1 MAPASAPRFGAMV
14 TAMIT
19 PFDDRGA
26 LDADGAARLARWL
39 ADNGSDGLV
48 VAGTTGEAPVL
59 TDDELATLLRAVRQ
73 AVTVP
78 VLAGTGSN
86 DTAHTIGLTALAQSA
101 GVDGVLVVTP
111 YYNRPSQQGI
121 AAHFTAVAESTSLP
135 VVLYD
140 IPVRAGRRIERE
152 TLLHL
157 ARTVSNIV
165 AVKDATG
172 DLGGAARLVHE
183 APGGFCVYSGDDAL
197 TLPFMA
203 VGGVGIVSVAGN
215 WAPSEMSDM
224 VTCFAKGDV
233 DGARA
238 ANARLLP
245 SFTFET
251 SDAFPNPLPAK
262 AACRALGLPAGQC
275 RLPMG
280 PAPAELDDL
289 ARSVIQGLGRP
300 LSAVGRVGGGTVG

>member
-1 MAPASAPRFGAMV
+1 MV

-19 PFDDRGA
+19 PFDDAGA

-39 ADNGSDGLV
+39 VDNGSDGLV
-48 VAGTTGEAPVL
+48 VAGTTGEAPAL
-59 TDDELATLLRAVRQ
+59 TDDEFATLVRAVRG

-86 DTAHTIGLTALAQSA
+86 DTRHSIELTAMAEEA
-101 GVDGVLVVTP
+101 RADGVLLVTP

-121 AAHFTAVAESTSLP
+121 AAHFSAVAASTTLP

-140 IPVRAGRRIERE
+140 IPVRAGRRIDHE
-152 TLLHL
+152 TMLHL
-157 ARTVSNIV
+157 ARTASNIV
-165 AVKDATG
+165 GVKDATG
-172 DLGGAARLVHE
+172 DLAGAARLVHE
-183 APGGFCVYSGDDAL
+183 APSGFCVYSGDDPL

-215 WAPSEMSDM
+215 WAPSEMSEM
-224 VTCFAKGDV
+224 VACFAKGDV
-233 DGARA
+233 EGARA

-245 SFTFET
+245 SFAFET
-251 SDAFPNPLPAK
+251 SDAYPNPLPAK
-262 AACRALGLPAGQC
+262 AACRVLGLPAGQC

-289 ARSVIQGLGRP
+289 ARSVIERLGRSLP
-300 LSAVGRVGGGTVG
+300 AVGRVGGGPVG